1 MISISAV
8 RYLNT
13 LPFIYGIENST
24 LYKEIE
30 LSLDFPAVCANKL
43 LQGDVDLALVPTA
56 CIEDIKNHNIISDY
70 CIGSDGSV
78 ETVSL
83 YSNVPIF
90 EVETIFLDY
99 QSRTSIELLKIL
111 LRDYWH
117 ISPKLIQAKVGFE
130 EEVMN
135 KDAALIIGDR
145 AFKYNNYYKYIYD
158 LSLAWKQLTGLPFV
172 FAVWVAN
179 KNLSIKFIDEFN
191 LALQSGVDNIEEV
204 LKLQKLA
211 SIDCKDPANYLF
223 NKISYILDS
232 QKKKAMDLFL
242 EKIIE

>member
-24 LYKEIE
+24 LYKKIE
-30 LSLDFPAVCANKL
+30 LSLDFPAVCAKKL

-56 CIEDIKNHNIISDY
+56 CIEDIKTSKIISDY
-70 CIGSDGSV
+70 CIGSDGPV

-117 ISPKLIQAKVGFE
+117 LSPKFIKANVGFE

-145 AFKYNNYYKYIYD
+145 AFKYNNCYKYI
-158 LSLAWKQLTGLPFV
+158 
-172 FAVWVAN
+172 
-179 KNLSIKFIDEFN
+179 
-191 LALQSGVDNIEEV
+191 
-204 LKLQKLA
+204 
-211 SIDCKDPANYLF
+211 
-223 NKISYILDS
+223 
-232 QKKKAMDLFL
+232 
-242 EKIIE
+242 

>member
-24 LYKEIE
+24 LYKKIE
-30 LSLDFPAVCANKL
+30 LSLDFPAVCAKKL

-56 CIEDIKNHNIISDY
+56 CIEDIKTSKVISDY
-70 CIGSDGSV
+70 CIGSDGPV

-117 ISPKLIQAKVGFE
+117 LSPKFIKANVGFE

-145 AFKYNNYYKYIYD
+145 AFKYNNNYKYIYD
-158 LSLAWKQLTGLPFV
+158 LSLAWKELTGLPFV

-179 KNLSIKFIDEFN
+179 KNLPNKFIDEFN

-204 LKLQKLA
+204 VKLQKLA
-211 SIDCKDPANYLF
+211 SIDCKDPVNYLC
-223 NKISYILDS
+223 NKISYVLDS
-232 QKKKAMDLFL
+232 QKKKAMELFL
-242 EKIIE
+242 EKII

>member
-13 LPFIYGIENST
+13 LPFIYGIENSI
-24 LYKEIE
+24 LYKKIE
-30 LSLDFPAVCANKL
+30 LSLDFPAVCAKKL
-43 LQGDVDLALVPTA
+43 LQGDVDLALVPIA
-56 CIEDIKNHNIISDY
+56 CIKDTKTPKIISDY
-70 CIGSDGSV
+70 CIGSDGPV

-117 ISPKLIQAKVGFE
+117 LSPKLIKANVGFE

-145 AFKYNNYYKYIYD
+145 AFKYNSHYKYIYD
-158 LSLAWKQLTGLPFV
+158 LSLAWKELTGLPFV

-179 KNLSIKFIDEFN
+179 KNLPNKFIDEFN

-204 LKLQKLA
+204 VKLQKLA
-211 SIDCKDPANYLF
+211 STDCKDPVNYLC
-223 NKISYILDS
+223 NKISYVLDS
-232 QKKKAMDLFL
+232 KKKKAMELFL
-242 EKIIE
+242 EKII